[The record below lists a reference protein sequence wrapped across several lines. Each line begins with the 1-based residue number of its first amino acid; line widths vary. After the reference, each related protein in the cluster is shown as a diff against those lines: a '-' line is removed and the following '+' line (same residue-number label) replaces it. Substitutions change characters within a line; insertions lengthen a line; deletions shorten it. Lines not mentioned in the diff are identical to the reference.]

1 MKTNNSNCT
10 TDTLFFM
17 QKYRIKLVSEGIMVG
32 LISGLLVVFYRLA
45 LDKAGLLAKSIYKAQ
60 TENIWLIPIWII
72 VLIVGGYIVGNMIK
86 KNPMISGSGIPQV
99 EGILMG
105 HLNMNWWRVIVEKFV
120 GGVICITA
128 GLSLGREGP
137 SIQLGAAVG
146 QGFSR
151 IFKRIKIEEKYLI
164 TSGASAGLAAAFN
177 APLAGVIFALEEV
190 HKNFSPLVLISTM
203 SASLVA
209 DFVSKEFFGLKPI
222 FQFESFSVLPLKYYA
237 FIIIFGIIIGMFGV
251 FYNYTLL
258 KTQNLYANQK
268 WLPVQFRPIIPFVL
282 AGMLG
287 LFLPEV
293 LGGGH
298 ELIVSIINGNNT
310 LRFLFILL
318 LIKFAFSM
326 VSFGSGAPGGIF
338 FPLLVIGGMTGAI
351 YGTILVKLVHF
362 PPQYVNNFMI
372 LGMAGYFTAIVRA
385 PITGSILI
393 TEMTGSF
400 NHLLSLALV
409 SIIAYIIADLMGS
422 KPIYESLLERIL
434 AKNGHKELSE
444 DNNAKTI
451 LEVVVHHGSYLEGKK
466 IKELNMPEKCLLV
479 SIKRGDNE
487 VIPRGNTSIYAGDY
501 LVVLTS
507 EHSEISIREN
517 LLKMAESSYAI
528 NNA

>member
-1 MKTNNSNCT
+1 MKTNNSNCIS
-10 TDTLFFM
+10 DTLFFM

-45 LDKAGLLAKSIYKAQ
+45 LDKAGLLAKSIYKTQ
-60 TENIWLIPIWII
+60 VENIWLIPIWIM
-72 VLIVGGYIVGNMIK
+72 VLIIAGYIVGTMIK

-137 SIQLGAAVG
+137 SIQLGAAAG

-209 DFVSKEFFGLKPI
+209 DFISKEFFGLKPI

-258 KTQNLYANQK
+258 KTQNLYASQK
-268 WLPVQFRPIIPFVL
+268 WLKVQFRPIIPFVL
-282 AGMLG
+282 AGILG

-310 LRFLFILL
+310 LKFLFILL
-318 LIKFAFSM
+318 LTKFAFSM

-434 AKNGHKELSE
+434 ENNGNKKLSE
-444 DNNAKTI
+444 DNNTKTI

-479 SIKRGDNE
+479 SIKRGENE

-517 LLKMAESSYAI
+517 LLKMAESSYVI
-528 NNA
+528 SNV

>member
-1 MKTNNSNCT
+1 
-10 TDTLFFM
+10 
-17 QKYRIKLVSEGIMVG
+17 
-32 LISGLLVVFYRLA
+32 
-45 LDKAGLLAKSIYKAQ
+45 
-60 TENIWLIPIWII
+60 
-72 VLIVGGYIVGNMIK
+72 
-86 KNPMISGSGIPQV
+86 
-99 EGILMG
+99 
-105 HLNMNWWRVIVEKFV
+105 
-120 GGVICITA
+120 
-128 GLSLGREGP
+128 
-137 SIQLGAAVG
+137 
-146 QGFSR
+146 
-151 IFKRIKIEEKYLI
+151 
-164 TSGASAGLAAAFN
+164 
-177 APLAGVIFALEEV
+177 
-190 HKNFSPLVLISTM
+190 
-203 SASLVA
+203 
-209 DFVSKEFFGLKPI
+209 
-222 FQFESFSVLPLKYYA
+222 
-237 FIIIFGIIIGMFGV
+237 IIGMFGV

-258 KTQNLYANQK
+258 KTQNLYASQK

-422 KPIYESLLERIL
+422 KPIYESLLERLL